1 MRGSDAKLTEPRSE
15 IDCCPSQGESATP
28 WLANLVRGIAVSM
41 DHLGLEGAVFE
52 DALPRVRKQCQT
64 TKPMSAL
71 RRRPQQH
78 PESWPSPRNP
88 FLFEAL
94 VVMTKDRQTQEQ
106 KASPE
111 KKLAKQRPSGGQ
123 GKCPSQN
130 MSNSATRSTCCN
142 SRPAR
147 ETWTKRKP
155 RGSNRHCWRNWPEA
169 GERAQHM
176 RDQNSAQRRGQG
188 GAGVLPGGCP
198 SRDPGLAGFQ
208 DRPGEGNTTTGSLP
222 AE

>member
-111 KKLAKQRPSGGQ
+111 KKLAKQRPSGRQ
-123 GKCPSQN
+123 GKCPS
-130 MSNSATRSTCCN
+130 
-142 SRPAR
+142 
-147 ETWTKRKP
+147 
-155 RGSNRHCWRNWPEA
+155 CWRICPEA
-169 GERAQHM
+169 GERAQHTG
-176 RDQNSAQRRGQG
+176 DQNGAQRRIQG
-188 GAGVLPGGCP
+188 GAGLPPEGP
-198 SRDPGLAGFQ
+198 LSLDPGLAGFR
-208 DRPGEGNTTTGSLP
+208 DRLGEDSTTEGSLLV
-222 AE
+222 E